1 MGLETAALVSMGA
14 GALGGAA
21 KGAKGT
27 PDQKV
32 TSQNSIAPAGA
43 QEAALQSQSLQN
55 YQQAQ
60 NMAQGLEGQVG
71 AAQSYQD
78 LARQAGQGVLS
89 GQAFNVTPEE
99 QARIQGLRDALI
111 QQGTANVGFNTQQG
125 LQQVAGSA
133 AGRGLRGQALSSM
146 QGQVLQNQQR
156 VVGDVANQANT
167 MAAQQYLQTPLQ
179 RIQAQ
184 QGLIGQGMSL
194 ADQLRQN
201 AFANRQALQD
211 PALMQYLFRE
221 RQANA
226 TQTNVTPG
234 QKGGFMGAVGGAL
247 GGAGQGFGIGAN
259 IASGMQSLRSGAT
272 PSGGF
277 GYGTSASGNSG
288 KSTTGTINNNPYS
301 FLMPE

>member
-1 MGLETAALVSMGA
+1 MGLETAALIGMGA
-14 GALGGAA
+14 GGLGGAI

-55 YQQAQ
+55 YQQA
-60 NMAQGLEGQVG
+60 NNLAQGIEGG
-71 AAQSYQD
+71 FGSAQSYQD
-78 LARQAGQGVLS
+78 LARQAGQNIMG
-89 GQAFNVTPEE
+89 GQAFNITPEE

-111 QQGTANVGFNTQQG
+111 QQGTADVGFNTQQG

-133 AGRGLRGQALSSM
+133 AGRGMRGQALSSM

-156 VVGDVANQANT
+156 VVGDVSNQANT
-167 MAAQQYLQTPLQ
+167 MAAQQYINTPLQ

-211 PALMQYLFRE
+211 PALMQYLQRE
-221 RQANA
+221 RMANS
-226 TQTNVTPG
+226 TQTQITPG
-234 QKGGFMGAVGGAL
+234 QRGGFMGAIGGAL

-259 IASGMQSLRSGAT
+259 IASGFRDLNAGSRPSGAY
-272 PSGGF
+272 
-277 GYGTSASGNSG
+277 GYGQSAAGNSS
-288 KSTTGTINNNPYS
+288 KSTTGAIAKSPYD
-301 FLMPE
+301 FLMPS

>member
-1 MGLETAALVSMGA
+1 MGVETAAIIGGA
-14 GALGGAA
+14 GALGGAL

-60 NMAQGLEGQVG
+60 NMAQGLEGGIG

-78 LARQAGQGVLS
+78 QARQAGQNVLS
-89 GQAFNVTPEE
+89 GQAFNITPEE
-99 QARIQGLRDALI
+99 QMRIQGLRDALI

-167 MAAQQYLQTPLQ
+167 MAAQQYLQAPQQ
-179 RIQAQ
+179 RIAAQ
-184 QGLIGQGMSL
+184 QGFIQQGMSL

-201 AFANRQALQD
+201 ALANRQALQD

-226 TQTNVTPG
+226 TSTNMTPG
-234 QKGGFMGAVGGAL
+234 QKGGLGGAIGGAL

-259 IASGMQSLRSGAT
+259 IASGFRDLSAGGAPKTNYGYGSSAAGNSGSGAT
-272 PSGGF
+272 G
-277 GYGTSASGNSG
+277 A
-288 KSTTGTINNNPYS
+288 INNNPYNY
-301 FLMPE
+301 LMPQ